1 MAFHLKIE
9 PKAEKQLNNIPEPY
23 HSKILVSLA
32 SIALNPWVGK
42 KLKGKYAGSYSL
54 KAWPYRIIY
63 DIYKNNL
70 LILVIKIKHRGGAY
84 N

>member
-1 MAFHLKIE
+1 MAFHLRLD
-9 PKAEKQLNNIPEPY
+9 PKAERQLNKIQEPY

-32 SIALNPWVGK
+32 SIAANPWIGK
-42 KLKGKYAGSYSL
+42 KLKGKYAGSYSV

-70 LILVIKIKHRGGAY
+70 LVLVIKIKHGGGVY
-84 N
+84 D